1 MKWFLKKT
9 NTHIDTK
16 IRHILKA
23 EDLCWMDF
31 PIPHYG
37 VKGRQ
42 NYAFYLYTLKIF
54 FHSRREIKERLNNH
68 SAEVATET
76 HPWTRNGIREERSG
90 SRTDLNQRWVEMLT
104 RKYRSRKY
112 TFSAYSPPFRRCS
125 RLKIFHLLNKSNLTR
140 TSKSWFVSSHVFRLL
155 WQHRTDACTLS
166 WDLSHATYNK
176 PNVTQPNWKR
186 ELVIRSPVTHMKL

>member
-1 MKWFLKKT
+1 MGSRADEVVFEENKYA
-9 NTHIDTK
+9 H
-16 IRHILKA
+16 RHQNS
-23 EDLCWMDF
+23 
-31 PIPHYG
+31 PHFKSSRSYG
-37 VKGRQ
+37 VKRLQ

-140 TSKSWFVSSHVFRLL
+140 TSKSWFVSSPCL
-155 WQHRTDACTLS
+155 
-166 WDLSHATYNK
+166 
-176 PNVTQPNWKR
+176 
-186 ELVIRSPVTHMKL
+186 PVAMTT

>member
-1 MKWFLKKT
+1 MLTQLPQIEATSWGYKNLYLFVEWDHELMKWFLKKT

-23 EDLCWMDF
+23 EDLCWMGF

-90 SRTDLNQRWVEMLT
+90 SRTDLNQRCLPAST
-104 RKYRSRKY
+104 DLANTLFRHIHL
-112 TFSAYSPPFRRCS
+112 PFAVV
-125 RLKIFHLLNKSNLTR
+125 KDFP
-140 TSKSWFVSSHVFRLL
+140 SS
-155 WQHRTDACTLS
+155 
-166 WDLSHATYNK
+166 
-176 PNVTQPNWKR
+176 
-186 ELVIRSPVTHMKL
+186 

>member
-23 EDLCWMDF
+23 EDLCWMGF

-37 VKGRQ
+37 VKGRK

-54 FHSRREIKERLNNH
+54 FHGRREIKERLNNH

-112 TFSAYSPPFRRCS
+112 TFSAYSPPSRRCS

-140 TSKSWFVSSHVFRLL
+140 TSRVDLFQAHVFRFL

-166 WDLSHATYNK
+166 WDLSNATYNK